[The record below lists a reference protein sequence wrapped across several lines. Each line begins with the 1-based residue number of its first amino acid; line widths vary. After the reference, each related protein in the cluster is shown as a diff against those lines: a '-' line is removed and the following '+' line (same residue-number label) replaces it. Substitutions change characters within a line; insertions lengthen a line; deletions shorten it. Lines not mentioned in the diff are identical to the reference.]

1 MQVTITGHHLPVTDA
16 IHSYVEQKLAK
27 AWRHF
32 DHGIQAHVVL
42 SVERLDQKAEVTVHL
57 QGKDLHA
64 ESTHS
69 DLYAAIPQVTQRLP
83 HVRFI
88 IVGADNSRQDGFLA
102 QHGADYATIF
112 HKQHPELAQRVHF
125 TGA

>member
-1 MQVTITGHHLPVTDA
+1 MQVTITGHHLPITDA

-64 ESTHS
+64 ESPTAISTPPSTYWPTNLTVRSCVIRNSTKRGSTRRGGPARS
-69 DLYAAIPQVTQRLP
+69 DCRSAANPVKPAYNL
-83 HVRFI
+83 V
-88 IVGADNSRQDGFLA
+88 A
-102 QHGADYATIF
+102 
-112 HKQHPELAQRVHF
+112 
-125 TGA
+125 